1 VIAQHSPGKVLEK
14 PWRKK
19 MPNCDYA
26 WGRYE
31 ELQKRTMDSLH
42 VNNYSWG
49 IERALG
55 FLLKAIET
63 GMVESEPAALDEVI
77 QRSISSGARLQR
89 SRSLALKTWGPRPQS
104 MSTSGLAEANIELVR
119 IAGVA
124 KDRDQEILME
134 AAYGY
139 TDREIAGRH
148 ASTPGA
154 IRVRLSRLRL
164 KLAA

>member
-1 VIAQHSPGKVLEK
+1 VEK
-14 PWRKK
+14 KY

-26 WGRYE
+26 WRRYE
-31 ELQKRTMDSLH
+31 ELQRCAMHSLY

-49 IERALG
+49 IESALG

-63 GMVESEPAALDEVI
+63 GTVESDPASLDEAI
-77 QRSISSGARLQR
+77 DRSISSGARLQR
-89 SRSLALKTWGPRPQS
+89 SRALTLKTFAPSPES
-104 MSTSGLAEANIELVR
+104 VSTSGLAEANIELER
-119 IAGVA
+119 IGRAVKG
-124 KDRDQEILME
+124 RDQEILME